1 MVNLNIHQLEKL
13 NYRKQYK
20 KLLRFLPFLNAAHD
34 KSLQSPSHNKQ
45 DLMLLP
51 SLSQK
56 DKEDINFE
64 FGAKFRVH
72 SEHSL

>member
-13 NYRKQYK
+13 KYRKQYK
-20 KLLRFLPFLNAAHD
+20 KLLRFLPFLNAVNE

-51 SLSQK
+51 SLS
-56 DKEDINFE
+56 
-64 FGAKFRVH
+64 
-72 SEHSL
+72 